1 MLPRGHAG
9 APQSL
14 PSAPASRLPAVEFS
28 RESLTS
34 RLADHYRAQGWPVEI
49 GEDGIVAAS
58 GPGGVTWIGA
68 AVLPNDVESGE
79 LEARLPELAERR
91 MPHGGELCPLELLPA
106 PECDAALRGL
116 LDRLGLG
123 GRRHVAVYSAPA

>member
-1 MLPRGHAG
+1 MD
-9 APQSL
+9 
-14 PSAPASRLPAVEFS
+14 S

-49 GEDGIVAAS
+49 SEDGVIAAS

-68 AVLPNDVESGE
+68 AVTPDDVESGA
-79 LEARLPELAERR
+79 LETRLPELAERR
-91 MPHGGELCPLELLPA
+91 MPRGGELCPLELLPA
-106 PECDAALRGL
+106 PECAAALRRL

-123 GRRHVAVYSAPA
+123 AQRHVAVYSAGA